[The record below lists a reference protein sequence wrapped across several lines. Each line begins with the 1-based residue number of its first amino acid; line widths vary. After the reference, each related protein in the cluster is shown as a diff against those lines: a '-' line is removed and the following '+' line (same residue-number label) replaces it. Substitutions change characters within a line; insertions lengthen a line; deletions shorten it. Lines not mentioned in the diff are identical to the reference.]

1 MQHINVN
8 EMIPGALIVRGDYLI
23 QTNQIATS
31 KTGSNYLTGML
42 TDETGSIEF
51 KHWNYPGR
59 SFPAGQAVYVEGT
72 VSSFGNKNNLILTCI
87 RPSDPQ
93 TDLTVLVPKAPIDVA
108 EYDDQLRTLLKQIQ
122 DKDYKKLVFVFYQNH
137 HQEILDTPAAKSI
150 HHAFLH
156 GLLMHTVHV
165 MQAAAT
171 LCSMLY
177 PHLDKDLLL
186 TAAFLHDI
194 GKPLSE
200 FQINDAGLV
209 SSYTLDGAMIG
220 HPVSGAQLVQE
231 TCTELNIPW
240 EKTRKLIHC
249 ILAHHGDPDLGAA
262 VRPVI
267 PEADLLSRLD
277 DMDAKMEI
285 FRTTL
290 DAMDPDTI
298 SQPIPSL
305 NGRRICKLS

>member
-93 TDLTVLVPKAPIDVA
+93 TDLTALVPKAPIDVA

-156 GLLMHTVHV
+156 GLLMHTGN
-165 MQAAAT
+165 
-171 LCSMLY
+171 MLKLADFLAGLY
-177 PHLDKDLLL
+177 GDLVDRDLLL
-186 TAAFLHDI
+186 TGTFAHDLQ
-194 GKPLSE
+194 KETE
-200 FQINDAGLV
+200 FVFSQLGLV
-209 SSYTLDGAMIG
+209 TGYSARGQLLG
-220 HPVSGAQLVQE
+220 HLVMGAQEAAEVARQVNMPE
-231 TCTELNIPW
+231 
-240 EKTRKLIHC
+240 EKSVLLQHLI
-249 ILAHHGDPDLGAA
+249 LSHHGEPEFGAA
-262 VRPVI
+262 VVPMC
-267 PEADLLSRLD
+267 PEGELLSLIDKLD
-277 DMDAKMEI
+277 SRMEI
-285 FRTTL
+285 YREEL
-290 DAMDPDTI
+290 EKL
-298 SQPIPSL
+298 QPGEVS
-305 NGRRICKLS
+305 RRIFALDKRIYRRAD